1 MANIQKYFEQF
12 DANIRL
18 KRFDENQMLRE
29 KRDAIH
35 HRLLE
40 KFASL
45 RRQGE
50 DIPSFQTF
58 NQGSYQMGT
67 GIQPA
72 EGGEYDI
79 DVGLRFNCDQTQYP
93 NPVSLKQVVAEAL
106 EGHTSI
112 PTRIRRSCVT
122 VYYKKGG
129 EQAYHVDLAVY
140 VHDQMNSSR
149 LLIAKGEHGSGL
161 KERRWEESSP
171 QELCEWVENRFS
183 DSDDE
188 VQFLRVIRA
197 LKRWKTEKFKMD
209 GQNAPSGIGLTV
221 AAGQWFVPSIK
232 RPFSG
237 PVAFDDRTAMRAFVD
252 RMVQAFHVVDSK
264 EDGSP
269 LYRLVVRVP
278 VVPHGDIFERMTPG
292 QMTTFRDRLIQLR
305 TQLDDVE
312 SELDPRDAC
321 LLMREMFGEAFPV
334 PDKSKTG
341 VVHGIATTTSG
352 TSA

>member
-12 DANIRL
+12 DEDIRL

-35 HRLLE
+35 RRLRE
-40 KFASL
+40 KFEAM
-45 RRQGE
+45 RRAGA
-50 DIPSFQTF
+50 DIPSFETF

-79 DVGLRFNCDQTQYP
+79 DVGLRFNCDQTKYS
-93 NPVSLKQVVAEAL
+93 NPVALKQVVADAL

-112 PTRIRRSCVT
+112 PTRMRRSCVT
-122 VYYKKGG
+122 VYYKQNG

-140 VHDQMNSSR
+140 VYAHANSSR
-149 LLIAKGEHGSGL
+149 LVIAKGEHGSGL
-161 KERRWEESSP
+161 GDRKWEESSP
-171 QELCEWVENRFS
+171 QELCDWVENRFS
-183 DSDDE
+183 NKE
-188 VQFLRVIRA
+188 EEAQFLRVIRA
-197 LKRWKTEKFKMD
+197 LKRWKTEKFKTD

-237 PVAFDDRTAMRAFVD
+237 PIAFDDRTAMRAFVD
-252 RMVQAFHVVDSK
+252 RMVREFHLAGHK
-264 EDGSP
+264 TDGSS
-269 LYRLVVRVP
+269 LYRLEVRVP
-278 VVPHGDIFERMTPG
+278 VVPHGDIFERMTSG
-292 QMTTFRDRLIQLR
+292 QMSTFRDRLIQLR
-305 TQLDDVE
+305 DQLDAVE
-312 SELDPRDAC
+312 HELDPVDAC
-321 LLMREMFGEAFPV
+321 TRMLKEFGEAFPV

-341 VVHGIATTTSG
+341 AVRGIATTTSG